1 MKKLF
6 LFALL
11 AVGLNLSAQPLW
23 LRHNVISPQG
33 DKIAFCYKGDVYVV
47 NANGGKA
54 LQITTNAAYDS
65 DPIWSPDGKQIAF
78 STDRNGNFDV
88 YLVSAEGGV
97 AKRITTNS
105 ATEIP
110 LAFSP
115 DGKEIYFS
123 AQIQK
128 AAANVQFASG
138 WITELYKVSTEGGR
152 PEQVVA
158 VPVSSMSFDKD
169 GKSFLYYDRK
179 GSENIWRKHHTSSVA
194 RDVVYYNAKKK
205 THTILTTNVGED
217 RDPRYLPGYKDV
229 VFLSERNSGSFN
241 VYKAPANNLEQ
252 VEAVTHFKTH
262 PVRFLSVA
270 NDGLLCYG
278 YMGEIYTQRIGSE
291 PQRVNIEIVNDQ
303 AQEQLVKQDFKG
315 IGDFDLS
322 QDGKLIAFISR
333 GELFVTGVDE
343 YATTKQIT
351 HTAQAERNP
360 SFSKDGR
367 TIVYASER
375 DGYWN
380 LYQATI
386 ERKDDYNFAYA
397 TLVEEKPLFD
407 NDGIERI
414 APSYSPD
421 GKEIAFIE
429 NRSVLK
435 VYNVASKSVR
445 QITDGCQHYETDDY
459 GFSYEWSPDGQWF
472 ALTLISHMRD
482 PYSDIGI
489 VKADGSKTI
498 YNITESAYIDGSPQW
513 VLDGNA
519 IIYRSNRY
527 GMRSHA
533 SWGSQNDAF
542 IAFMNQDAYD
552 KFRLNKEEYALLKE
566 QEKGKKDDKKDE
578 PKKEEKS
585 DKKKG
590 KKDDKKDGPSTSSG
604 TEKDEKPK
612 EVKKIDVD
620 LEHLQDRVMRL
631 TPMSSSLS
639 GMALTKDGEKFY
651 FMTSFEKGYDLWEMD
666 VREKS
671 MKITKKL
678 GQGGAQLRMNGDNL
692 FVLSG
697 NNLQKFDKGGKS
709 TSIKY
714 DATMELN
721 LAEEREYMFNHV
733 FLQIEKRFF
742 MKDHHGVDLAL
753 MKEAYQPFLAHIN
766 NNYDFSEMLSEIL
779 GELNVSHTGSGYRP
793 GSKGDAT
800 AEFGVLLDLDY
811 KGDGLKIAEVVE
823 GGPFDKGKSKVKAG
837 CIIEKIDG
845 VEITK
850 GMDYYPLLNGKRGK
864 TVLVTLKDGGKTW
877 DETVK
882 PISHGAMNDLLYNRW
897 VKHNEETVKKLSNG
911 RLGYVHIK
919 SMGDASYR
927 DVYSQIL
934 GKYNLCDGI
943 VIDTRFNG
951 GGRLHEDIEI
961 LFSGEKYLE
970 QVINDSVAC
979 VMPSRRYNKPSVMII
994 GEANYSNAHGT
1005 PWVYKYKKMGS
1016 LVGMPVPGTMSSVTW
1031 ETLQDPS
1038 LYFGL
1043 PVVGYRTEQGNW
1055 LENTQLEPDVK
1066 VRNTPEKMAD
1076 GVDEQLEAAVKEL
1089 LKELKDFHYWGK

>member
-1 MKKLF
+1 M
-6 LFALL
+6 
-11 AVGLNLSAQPLW
+11 NISAQPLW
-23 LRHNVISPQG
+23 MRHNVISPQG

-47 NANGGKA
+47 NAKGGKA
-54 LQITTNAAYDS
+54 LQITTNVAYDT
-65 DPIWSPDGKQIAF
+65 DPVWSPDGKQIAF
-78 STDRNGNFDV
+78 ATDRNGNFDV
-88 YLVSAEGGV
+88 YLVAAEGGV
-97 AKRITTNS
+97 AQRITTNS
-105 ATEIP
+105 AVEIP

-128 AAANVQFASG
+128 AAENVQFAAG
-138 WITELYKVSTEGGR
+138 WITELYKVSIEGGR

-179 GSENIWRKHHTSSVA
+179 GSENVWRKHHVSSVA

-205 THTILTTNVGED
+205 THSILTTNVGED

-229 VFLSERNSGSFN
+229 VFLSERNKGSFN

-291 PQRVNIEIVNDQ
+291 PEKVNIEIVNDQ
-303 AQEQLVKQDFKG
+303 EADQKVKQDFKG
-315 IGDFDLS
+315 IGDFALS
-322 QDGKLIAFISR
+322 DDGKLIAFISR
-333 GELFVTGVDE
+333 GEVFVTGVDE

-351 HTAQAERNP
+351 HTAQAERSP

-367 TIVYASER
+367 AIVYASER

-386 ERKDDYNFAYA
+386 ERKEDYNFAYA
-397 TLVEEKPLFD
+397 TLVEEKPLFG
-407 NDGIERI
+407 NDGVERI
-414 APSYSPD
+414 APTYSPD

-435 VYNVASKSVR
+435 VYNVASKQVR
-445 QITDGCQHYETDDY
+445 QITDGRQHYDTDDY

-472 ALTLISHMRD
+472 VLTLISNMRD

-489 VKADGSKTI
+489 VKTDGSQKI

-513 VLDGNA
+513 AMDGNA

-542 IAFMNQDAYD
+542 IAFLNQDAYD
-552 KFRLNKEEYALLKE
+552 KFRLNKEDYALLKE
-566 QEKGKKDDKKDE
+566 TEKGSKDKPKDE
-578 PKKEEKS
+578 PKDEGKDKKK

-590 KKDDKKDGPSTSSG
+590 KKDDKNDGPSTGSG
-604 TEKDEKPK
+604 ASQDDK
-612 EVKKIDVD
+612 EVKKEVD
-620 LEHLQDRVMRL
+620 LEHLQDRVIRL
-631 TPMSSSLS
+631 TPMSSNLS
-639 GMALTKDGEKFY
+639 GIALTNDGEKFY

-678 GQGGAQLRMNGDNL
+678 GQGGAQLRMKGDNL

-697 NNLQKFDKGGKS
+697 NNLQKLDKGGKS

-721 LAEEREYMFNHV
+721 FAEEREYMFDHV

-742 MKDHHGVDLAL
+742 MKDHHGVDLEL
-753 MKEAYQPFLAHIN
+753 MKEAYHPFLAHIN

-793 GSKGDAT
+793 SGRGGDAT

-811 KGDGLKIAEVVE
+811 QGDGLKIAEVVE
-823 GGPFDKGKSKVKAG
+823 GGPFDKQKSKVKAG
-837 CIIEKIDG
+837 CIIQKIDG

-850 GMDYYPLLNGKRGK
+850 GMDYYPLLNNKRDK
-864 TVLVTLKDGGKTW
+864 TVLVTVKDGGKTW
-877 DETVK
+877 EETVK
-882 PISHGAMNDLLYNRW
+882 PISHVAMNELLYNRW
-897 VKHNEETVKKLSNG
+897 VKHNEETVKKLSKG

-979 VMPSRRYNKPSVMII
+979 VMPSRRYNKPSIMII

-1005 PWVYKYKKMGS
+1005 PWVYKYKEMGK

-1055 LENTQLEPDVK
+1055 LENTQLEPDIK

-1076 GVDEQLEAAVKEL
+1076 GVDEQLEAAVREL
-1089 LKELKDFHYWGK
+1089 LNELKDFHYWGK